1 MLVQSGAKGSQFTR
15 FNRTLVGWSNVKKAD
30 VLGFICSQKHEIYYQ
45 NVQQYEASEVVSAMS
60 NVNEV
65 GTAVVNVP
73 TLQMCILTVI
83 LLHLASGS
91 N

>member
-1 MLVQSGAKGSQFTR
+1 MILLVRSSPKGSQISR
-15 FNRTLVGWSNVKKAD
+15 FDRTLVQCKERR
-30 VLGFICSQKHEIYYQ
+30 CQKHEIYYQ

-73 TLQMCILTVI
+73 TLQI
-83 LLHLASGS
+83 
-91 N
+91 

>member
-1 MLVQSGAKGSQFTR
+1 M
-15 FNRTLVGWSNVKKAD
+15 
-30 VLGFICSQKHEIYYQ
+30 CSQKHEIYYQ

-73 TLQMCILTVI
+73 TLQIEILTVV
-83 LLHLASGS
+83 LLHLAWGS
-91 N
+91 H